1 MGKLFGT
8 DGVRG
13 IANKELTPELA
24 YRLGRAGGYV
34 LAKEAARPLVVVGKD
49 TRISGDMLEGALIA
63 GLCSMGAD
71 VIKVGVI
78 PTPAVAYLTT
88 KYGANC
94 GAVISASHNPYEF
107 NGIKFFGPTGYKL
120 PDEVEESIEELVL
133 KEKDEGER
141 PTGRDIGRV
150 LEEVGAEKDYADF
163 CLSCYEEEKAL
174 SGLTVVIDCANGA
187 SYKVAPHVWRRLGAK
202 VIPIHCEPDG
212 VNINDRCGSTH
223 PQSLIKAV
231 LENQADLGLAYD
243 GDADRVVAVDETGT
257 LVDGDHIMVICGLH
271 LNHKGRLNPARVV
284 ATVMSNVGLKQAF
297 QSHGIEVYECPV
309 GDRYVLEEM
318 IKTGAKMGGEQSGHI
333 IFMDHATTGDGLVSS
348 LKLVEVMKATGLPLS
363 KLAAQMK
370 TYPQILVNLDT
381 ENKDTI
387 LDVVEVKEAIARA
400 EEKLGDWGRI
410 LVRPSGT
417 EPKIRVMA
425 QGPDETLL
433 KEVVGDI
440 KKVIDRYR

>member
-133 KEKDEGER
+133 KEMDEGER

-318 IKTGAKMGGEQSGHI
+318 IKTGAKMGGEQSSHI
-333 IFMDHATTGDGLVSS
+333 IFMDHATTGDGLVSP